1 MGSHESGQTAT
12 PPPLRNPNP
21 NPNPN
26 PSPSRCPN
34 PNQDNYPSTSEDI
47 VFLNTPGFV
56 TAIWGL
62 ISPMIG
68 QQTQSKI
75 RFASAGAG
83 AVDESQPL
91 IPDAR

>member
-1 MGSHESGQTAT
+1 MTLTLTLTLALTLTLTLTLTQTQTLA
-12 PPPLRNPNP
+12 LAA
-21 NPNPN
+21 
-26 PSPSRCPN
+26 SPN